1 MKSPTSPTWR
11 WTVSIGASLALW
23 ALCARAHAGSV
34 LMIAVDG
41 LRPSE
46 IVIPAHADWSI
57 PNLRALVHDGA
68 SASGVRGVL
77 PTLTLPSMAT
87 LITGTPPGE
96 HGIVGNYPCDGK
108 TYAEVKEFLYADRVK
123 TQTLWQATERGGL
136 RAANVGWTSSVG
148 AQATYNLPRVWDTTP
163 SDRYALQA
171 AQSTPGLLAALEP
184 VSGAGPPKD
193 YLMDDDRR
201 ALYGERIIELYGPDL
216 LTVFFENLD
225 DTEHESG
232 IDTPQA
238 RRALEHIDVLIGR
251 LVAAARKKHSDTAV
265 VIVSDHGFSSAS
277 VQINLFKAFADSG
290 LPSVPDGGTNQKV
303 WLCSSHG
310 TVYVALVDPNDVAL
324 RTRVTSVLKSLQSR
338 PDYGIVLVMNQP
350 EIRALGGFARADFMI
365 AFRLGYVAS
374 TDPAAPL
381 RGVSD
386 ARGMHGYL
394 PTDPSMFATFILD
407 GGHTPLKG
415 NLGIVDMR
423 DIAPTV
429 AKVLG
434 VKLESAATGKPLF

>member
-1 MKSPTSPTWR
+1 MRSSIWA
-11 WTVSIGASLALW
+11 WTILIAASLSLSAPFDQ
-23 ALCARAHAGSV
+23 AYATSV

-46 IVIPAHADWSI
+46 IIIPAHADWSI

-68 SASGVRGVL
+68 SAAGVRGVL

-87 LITGTPPGE
+87 LITGTLPRE

-108 TYAEVKEFLYADRVK
+108 TYTQVKEFLYADRVK
-123 TQTLWQATERGGL
+123 TQTLWQATEKGGL
-136 RAANVGWTSSVG
+136 SAANIGWTSSIG
-148 AQATYNLPRVWDTTP
+148 AQAAYNLPRVWDTAA
-163 SDRYALQA
+163 SDQYALQA
-171 AQSTPGLLAALEP
+171 THSSAGLLARLEP
-184 VSGAGPPKD
+184 PSAAGPPKN

-201 ALYGERIIELYGPDL
+201 ALYGERIIEQYGPDL

-225 DTEHESG
+225 DSEHEFG

-238 RRALEHIDVLIGR
+238 RGALEHIDSLIGR
-251 LVAAARKKHSDTAV
+251 LVAAARKRRSDTAV
-265 VIVSDHGFSSAS
+265 VIVSDHGFSSVSA
-277 VQINLFKAFADSG
+277 QINLYKALAESG
-290 LPSVPDGGTNQKV
+290 LPALPDGGTKQKV

-310 TVYVALVDPNDVAL
+310 TVYVALLDPNDLAL
-324 RTRVTSVLKSLQSR
+324 RTRVTSVLHSLKSR
-338 PDYGIVLVMNQP
+338 PDYGIVQVMNQT

-365 AFRLGYVAS
+365 VFQLGYVAS
-374 TDPAAPL
+374 ADPAAPL
-381 RGVSD
+381 QGTGD

-394 PTDPSMFATFILD
+394 LTNPSMYATFILN

-415 NLGIVDMR
+415 NLGIIDMR

-434 VKLESAATGKPLF
+434 VKLDSAAAGKPLF